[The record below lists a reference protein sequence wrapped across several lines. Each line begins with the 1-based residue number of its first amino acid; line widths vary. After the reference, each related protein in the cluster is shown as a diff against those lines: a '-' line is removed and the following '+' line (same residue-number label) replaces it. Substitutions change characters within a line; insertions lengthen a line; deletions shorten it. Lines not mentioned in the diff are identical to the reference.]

1 MTSGSLTSAP
11 FLAALVAAAVLIGIG
26 LVSALLVM
34 RSTARRLAT
43 ARSARQAEVRDLLF
57 SALMGEPDEAV
68 RARADLGRRHGAAWS
83 VAEEQAFGM
92 LPKIK
97 GHSRVALVQVLDDKG
112 AAVRAVEKTSR
123 WSWVQRCQGA
133 YELGALGARD
143 GVPVLLPMLDDSSF
157 VVRRVA
163 VRALGAIGE
172 PASVVPLLQVAGD
185 EPRLTNDL
193 VFALDRMGLAA
204 APHLRAELERSLVQ
218 RGGGGRQA
226 ELAATGL
233 GLIGDVG
240 CGRLLVRALDEGRP
254 PLQIA
259 AAEALGRLG
268 LPEGLPALVSAL
280 DADDE
285 GVKIAAAR
293 ALGELAADQASAPLA
308 RWLDSDHHELGRL
321 AAASLARLPSGG
333 DLLRASGSPYAQEAL
348 AVSGAVA

>member
-1 MTSGSLTSAP
+1 MTSGSLTSTP
-11 FLAALVAAAVLIGIG
+11 FLAAAMAAAALVGVALI
-26 LVSALLVM
+26 VSLLVL
-34 RSTARRLAT
+34 RSTARRLAST
-43 ARSARQAEVRDLLF
+43 RAERQAEVRALLF

-68 RARADLGRRHGAAWS
+68 AARADLGRRHGSAWT

-97 GHSRVALVQVLDDKG
+97 GHSRIALVQVLDDKG
-112 AAVRAVEKTSR
+112 AAARAVAKTAR

-143 GVPVLLPMLDDSSF
+143 GVPVLLPMLDDASF

-163 VRALGAIGE
+163 VRALGAIGD
-172 PASVVPLLQVAGD
+172 ASSVPSLLHVAGE

-193 VFALDRMGLAA
+193 VFALDRMGLDA
-204 APHLRAELERSLVQ
+204 APALRAELERSLVQ

-233 GLIGDVG
+233 GLIGDIG
-240 CGRLLVRALDEGRP
+240 CGRLLVRALVEGRE
-254 PLQIA
+254 PLQVA

-268 LPEGLPALVSAL
+268 VPEGLPALVAAL

-293 ALGELAADQASAPLA
+293 ALGELAAEQAAEPLA
-308 RWLDSDHHELGRL
+308 RWVDSDHHELGRL
-321 AAASLARLPSGG
+321 AAASLARLPSGTEK
-333 DLLRASGSPYAQEAL
+333 LRSSTSPYAQEAL
-348 AVSGAVA
+348 ALVGASA